1 MGLMSG
7 TSLDGVDAVLV
18 DFQGSPQ
25 SLGHAFTPFEPA
37 FKEELL
43 RLNSPGPNELHRAA
57 LASNTLAS
65 LYAQTCNGL
74 LKRLGLPADR
84 IQALGAHGQTIRH
97 QPQLH
102 DAWGYSTQL
111 LSGPLLAELTHIDV
125 IHDFRSRD
133 LAAGGQGAPLVPA
146 FHQHFFAS
154 ERAYRIILNIGGMAN
169 VSILAPT
176 SPSSPSQA
184 RDNERLSFSCSGFD
198 CGPGNVLMDAWCLR
212 HTGQAYDAHGQWAQT
227 GRTQEALLSSFLSEP
242 FFKLPPPKSTGRDL
256 FNETWLDAHL
266 SGPFAQ
272 LPKEDVQATLC
283 ALSAQSILSS
293 VDAFFQDAPHLH
305 QQDPSIEMVVCG
317 GGAYNLALVQDIRAR
332 AHLFASLRDMK
343 LLNSDVLG
351 VAPEQV
357 ESFAFAW
364 LARQRVLGLSANL
377 PQVTGAKGPRILGSW
392 IKA

>member
-43 RLNSPGPNELHRAA
+43 RLNSASPNELHRAA
-57 LASNTLAS
+57 LASNTLAR

-84 IQALGAHGQTIRH
+84 IQALGAHGQTVRH

-111 LSGPLLAELTHIDV
+111 LNGSLLAELTHIDV

-146 FHQHFFAS
+146 FHQHFFSAKQAC
-154 ERAYRIILNIGGMAN
+154 RVILNIGGMAN
-169 VSILAPT
+169 VSILAP
-176 SPSSPSQA
+176 SWPSSPSQTMHK
-184 RDNERLSFSCSGFD
+184 EQPPFSCSGFD

-227 GRTQEALLSSFLSEP
+227 GRTHEALLSSFLSEP

-266 SGPFAQ
+266 TGPFAQ

-283 ALSAQSILSS
+283 ALSAQSIVSS

-305 QQDPSIEMVVCG
+305 LQGTSIDMVVCG
-317 GGAYNLALVQDIRAR
+317 GGAYNLALVQEIRAR

-343 LLNSDVLG
+343 LLNSDALG

-357 ESFAFAW
+357 ESYAFAW

-377 PQVTGAKGPRILGSW
+377 PQATGAKGPRILGSW